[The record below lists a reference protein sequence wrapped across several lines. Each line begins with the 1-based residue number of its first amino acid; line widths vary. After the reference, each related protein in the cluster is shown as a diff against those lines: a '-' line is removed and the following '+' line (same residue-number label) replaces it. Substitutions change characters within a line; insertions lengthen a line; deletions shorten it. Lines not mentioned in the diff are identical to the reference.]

1 MACEELKQSKAHLP
15 IFLVVTP
22 SKLQPQQQQEL
33 VAARV

>member
-1 MACEELKQSKAHLP
+1 MACEELKQSKAHLH

-22 SKLQPQQQQEL
+22 SKLQPRQQQEL